1 MAGCFGVDLRFPS
14 FYLFIF
20 GHAQKRIRPDPLLL
34 PDDSLGS
41 LIFGL
46 VVTALPEASNMES
59 RPDGIVI
66 AMIFL
71 LSLFAVNFGKCIKGL
86 LADRIEKMLHVCWGV
101 FIDHY

>member
-1 MAGCFGVDLRFPS
+1 MDLRFPS

-20 GHAQKRIRPDPLLL
+20 GHAQKRIQHPLLL
-34 PDDSLGS
+34 PADSLGS

-71 LSLFAVNFGKCIKGL
+71 LSLFAVYFGKCVKGP
-86 LADRIEKMLHVCWGV
+86 LADRIEKMLHVWWRV